1 MWATRRK
8 KRRNEK
14 KKEKKKE
21 SGKGI
26 EMLEEEI
33 KLKLNH
39 RPQISRSKLKK

>member
-1 MWATRRK
+1 MK
-8 KRRNEK
+8 KNNNN
-14 KKEKKKE
+14 KKE

>member
-1 MWATRRK
+1 MLNCEPQEE
-8 KRRNEK
+8 RNEK
-14 KKEKKKE
+14 KKKE